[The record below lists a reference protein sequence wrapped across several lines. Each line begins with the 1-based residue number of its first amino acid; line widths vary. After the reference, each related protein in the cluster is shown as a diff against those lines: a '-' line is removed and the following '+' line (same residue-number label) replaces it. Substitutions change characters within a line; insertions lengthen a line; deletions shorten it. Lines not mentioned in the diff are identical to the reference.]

1 MAYKP
6 AMHRTFLNLGDCG
19 EEVEVDIEYKYSS
32 GRPAKTYGPP
42 EDCYPEE
49 PPEAELLTARI
60 VGDSKLFDLMS
71 MITDSAVE
79 RIQQEIY
86 EAEYEAQS
94 DDCYDD

>member
-19 EEVEVDIEYKYSS
+19 EEVEVDIEYKYSP

-49 PPEAELLTARI
+49 PAEVELLSIRMVHDSRMFDFTSMLTETAIWRI
-60 VGDSKLFDLMS
+60 
-71 MITDSAVE
+71 E
-79 RIQQEIY
+79 EEIVVSL
-86 EAEYEAQS
+86 EG
-94 DDCYDD
+94 